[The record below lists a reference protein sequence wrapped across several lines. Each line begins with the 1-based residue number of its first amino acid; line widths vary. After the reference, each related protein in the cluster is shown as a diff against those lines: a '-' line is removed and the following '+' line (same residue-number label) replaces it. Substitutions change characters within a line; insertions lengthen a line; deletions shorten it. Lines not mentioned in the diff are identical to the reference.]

1 MNKGRTYQVKEVA
14 RIARVSVRTLH
25 HYEEIGL
32 LKPSGRTEKGYRL
45 YRDQD
50 LLRLQQILMGREL
63 GLSLEV
69 IQRSLD
75 DPDFDHRAALE
86 KQRQEL
92 LARAERTEAML
103 RAVDAALRAL
113 TKGGEVEMNQEEP
126 KTLFEGFDPSK
137 YEDEVQE
144 RWGNTDAYRESARRT
159 SQYTKDDWQRY
170 KAEANEIMSE
180 AARLFRSGV
189 SPESDEAMAIVER
202 HRLSID
208 RWFYPCSKAM
218 HAGLAAMYEA
228 DTRFQE
234 NIDRYAPGLTA
245 WFIAAIRHRAES

>member
-1 MNKGRTYQVKEVA
+1 
-14 RIARVSVRTLH
+14 
-25 HYEEIGL
+25 
-32 LKPSGRTEKGYRL
+32 
-45 YRDQD
+45 
-50 LLRLQQILMGREL
+50 
-63 GLSLEV
+63 
-69 IQRSLD
+69 
-75 DPDFDHRAALE
+75 
-86 KQRQEL
+86 
-92 LARAERTEAML
+92 
-103 RAVDAALRAL
+103 
-113 TKGGEVEMNQEEP
+113 MNQEEL